1 MQRIKTIAIL
11 LALQLFTSLGL
22 AQPSHSLEG
31 YVLNQEGSPL
41 PGANIQIPD
50 QLRGT
55 STDSLGFFSLG
66 DLETGEIQLRI
77 TFLGYAPIDTL
88 VTIPLP
94 EELIIR
100 MVPSETFLDQLVVQ
114 VTGLDTDL
122 AQQVPLSTTYFP
134 RTTLQDVPRFM
145 GEPDVIRVIQNLPGV
160 KTDSD
165 FSGGMVVRGGRND
178 QNLILLDGMPVYNPW
193 HMFGIFSALNS
204 DAVSGVEFNK
214 GVFPVRYGGRLS
226 SVLNVEM
233 EDGRSVDFLDQ
244 INIGLLSATISLGG
258 KLSDKTSLYVTSR
271 RTYMEPFLNLL
282 DRRERETDLETG
294 TLDQQTGYYFW
305 DLNTKLSHQI
315 NHNKKVD
322 LNLFYSRDRF
332 RWDVE
337 ESLYREQSFGPNVTD
352 TRESYGV
359 SNTRIGWENMAASMR
374 WSHEYNRLDY
384 LVQGYLTYFKSQ
396 NSGSEE
402 HFFEGSLRT
411 VSGFPPRLTIRNRIE
426 TDNYQLDKRFN
437 QEVLDIGLKLSG
449 NLKFTER
456 FSLSS
461 GGEFVHHQF
470 KRESALFELMELY
483 KENSLNARPPTIS
496 ETENRT
502 DRFFEESIQPVEMAI
517 YSNLNIEK
525 GRFKIYPGIRFEHYV
540 NSGASY
546 TVALPRINA
555 GIEISDLWSIYSG
568 YGHFRQYFQTV
579 GFDLVQFP
587 VENWIWAGENNQP
600 ADAESWTIGTRYE
613 IKNLGFLTVEGYYR
627 NFKNLAD
634 LDPLESFKAIKSTGS
649 MIPAYRDKILQG
661 IGRAAG
667 VEFVFD
673 WGTERFS
680 SQISYVFSRN
690 RVKFD
695 EINRGEWYPS
705 RTDSPH
711 DLGMNLRWKI
721 DNKWVAGFVF
731 GFKSGQPMTLALSG
745 YDRENDPLNIGN
757 FLRTSPIIMNE
768 RNNYRLPDYHRLDL
782 FVTLRDRSFFG
793 GLADITLSVIN
804 VYNRYNLF
812 AINMTSDI
820 KLNTGE
826 DTIHV
831 DPSYRFL
838 SQLPIL
844 PMINFRFK
852 PGGGQ

>member
-1 MQRIKTIAIL
+1 MIL
-11 LALQLFTSLGL
+11 QFFTSLVL
-22 AQPSHSLEG
+22 AQQSHTLEG
-31 YVLNQEGSPL
+31 YVLSQEGSPL

-55 STDSLGFFSLG
+55 STDTAGFFLMDGLQS
-66 DLETGEIQLRI
+66 GEIHLRI
-77 TFLGYAPIDTL
+77 TFLGYAPTDTL

-94 EELIIR
+94 DELIIR
-100 MVPSETFLDQLVVQ
+100 MVPVETFLDQLVVQ

-134 RTTLQDVPRFM
+134 RSTLQDVPRLM

-165 FSGGMVVRGGRND
+165 YSGGMVVRGGRND

-214 GVFPVRYGGRLS
+214 GVFPARYGGRLS

-233 EDGRSVDFLDQ
+233 EDGQNVDFLDQ

-258 KLSDKTSLYVTSR
+258 NLNSNTSLYVTTR

-282 DRRERETDLETG
+282 DKSERKTNLETG

-315 NHNKKVD
+315 NRNKKVD

-332 RWDVE
+332 EWDIE
-337 ESLYREQSFGPNVTD
+337 ESLNREQSFGPNLTE

-359 SNTRIGWENMAASMR
+359 SNTRIGWENMAASIR
-374 WSHEYNRLDY
+374 WSHEYNRIDY
-384 LVQGYLTYFKSQ
+384 LIQGYLTYFKSQ
-396 NSGSEE
+396 NSGSED
-402 HFFEGSLRT
+402 HFFEGRVRA
-411 VSGFPPRLTIRNRIE
+411 VSGIPPRVTIRNRIE
-426 TDNYQLDKRFN
+426 TDDYQLDKRFN
-437 QEVLDIGLKLSG
+437 QDILDVGLKFSG
-449 NLKFTER
+449 NLKLRE
-456 FSLSS
+456 SLSVS
-461 GGEFVHHQF
+461 GGSEFIHHQF
-470 KRESALFELMELY
+470 KRESALFESMTLY
-483 KENSLNARPPTIS
+483 MENSQNTQTPIIS
-496 ETENRT
+496 ETESRT
-502 DRFFEESIQPVEMAI
+502 DRFFEESIRPVEMAI
-517 YSNLNIEK
+517 FSNLNIEN
-525 GRFKIYPGIRFEHYV
+525 GRFKLYPGIRFEHYV

-546 TVALPRINA
+546 TAVLPRVNA
-555 GIEISDLWSIYSG
+555 GVDINDTWSVYSG

-587 VENWIWAGENNQP
+587 VENWIWADANNQP
-600 ADAESWTIGTRYE
+600 ADAESWTLGTRFE

-627 NFKNLAD
+627 KFKNLAD

-649 MIPAYRDKILQG
+649 MVPAYRNEILQG

-690 RVKFD
+690 RVQFD
-695 EINRGEWYPS
+695 EINRGAWYPS

-721 DNKWVAGFVF
+721 DDKWIAGFVF

-745 YDRENDPLNIGN
+745 YDREEDPLQIGN
-757 FLRTSPIIMNE
+757 TRRSSPIIMNE

-782 FVTLRDRSFFG
+782 FITLRKRSFLG

-820 KLNTGE
+820 KLNSGE
-826 DTIHV
+826 DTIYV

-844 PMINFRFK
+844 PMLNFRFK
-852 PGGGQ
+852 PGGDR